1 MTIINISLPDSMQT
15 FVDEQA
21 KQKGYSTAIEYIH
34 HLIRQEQEREEY
46 KRLET
51 MLLDGLDSGEL
62 IEVGEQWWE
71 NKRKGLSQRLNQIK

>member
-1 MTIINISLPDSMQT
+1 MTIFNIFLSDSMQT

-34 HLIRQEQEREEY
+34 YFIHQEQERQEH

-51 MLLDGLDSGEL
+51 MLLDGLDSGKL
-62 IEVGEQWWE
+62 IEVNEQ
-71 NKRKGLSQRLNQIK
+71 